1 LGVATSTPAE
11 STLPGRWS
19 EDGRRRGPRWLAPGE
34 PAVVVLL
41 AVVVAL
47 VAWRRSFVEALVLAI
62 AALAVT
68 GRWRLGVGVAVIALF
83 VVARSIAAHDELTPD
98 RLGPFTGWAAVAAD
112 PRPANGATQVVL
124 GLDGERFE
132 MWVRGRANQLRVARW
147 NQGDVVWVEGVRRPL
162 DPHRA
167 GLLAWRHVVGRFEHD
182 VLGDRL
188 AGRRL
193 DVAANR
199 VRALITVATSSL
211 GSDDAALARGLIV
224 GDDSDQSDEM
234 IARFRNSGLS
244 HLCAVSGQNVALAI
258 AIAGPL
264 LRRARPAL
272 RCIATLAVIGWFVV
286 LTRAEPSVLRA
297 GTMAALAALAFAVGS
312 EREPAR
318 LLAAA
323 VVILLA
329 LDPLLVH
336 SIGFWLSVGA
346 TFGVTVLGPPLRGRL
361 SSLGVLATPVA
372 MSVAAQ
378 VGVVVPSV
386 LVFGRL
392 PLIGVAANLVAVPVA
407 GWVMLYGLPASLVAG
422 AVPAVRTVVMA
433 PVAVGVRWVDT
444 VAEVA
449 SSVEQQPPWNVV
461 VSIVVLVTIAIAG
474 RRRTCDNDR
483 P

>member
-1 LGVATSTPAE
+1 
-11 STLPGRWS
+11 
-19 EDGRRRGPRWLAPGE
+19 
-34 PAVVVLL
+34 
-41 AVVVAL
+41 
-47 VAWRRSFVEALVLAI
+47 
-62 AALAVT
+62 
-68 GRWRLGVGVAVIALF
+68 
-83 VVARSIAAHDELTPD
+83 
-98 RLGPFTGWAAVAAD
+98 
-112 PRPANGATQVVL
+112 
-124 GLDGERFE
+124 
-132 MWVRGRANQLRVARW
+132 
-147 NQGDVVWVEGVRRPL
+147 
-162 DPHRA
+162 
-167 GLLAWRHVVGRFEHD
+167 
-182 VLGDRL
+182 
-188 AGRRL
+188 
-193 DVAANR
+193 
-199 VRALITVATSSL
+199 LITVATSSL